1 MAFEPAQHSFITL
14 EGVDGAGKSTQARLL
29 ARALELAGYQ
39 VVSLREPGGTA
50 ISEKIRAL
58 LLDPANTAMGDTC
71 ELLLYEA
78 ARAQLVHE
86 VIAPALAV
94 GKVVLCDR
102 FYDSTTCYQAF
113 ADGLDR
119 QMVRDAN
126 NLAVAG
132 THPALTLVYHITPE
146 QAALRMAARGAADRM
161 EAKGMAFQERV
172 YQGFC
177 AIAVML
183 EGEAV
188 RSLTAIFLQMWDIAQ
203 EPEFEAYLKQPI
215 PAPAG
220 AKGFAAPYG
229 DCPLDGERVGELVY
243 IDLLNRA
250 RKYIHIMTPYLI
262 LDGELETALKFA
274 AERGVDVHLILPG
287 KPDKRIPYALAKTHY
302 AALIRSGVK
311 ISEWVP
317 GFVHAKVFV
326 VDDREAVVGT
336 INLDYRSLYHHFE
349 DAVWMVDAP
358 CIPAIED
365 DFQRTLTQCRTV
377 EATTQSIWQGQTLL
391 RLTGRLVKAIAPLL

>member
-86 VIAPALAV
+86 VIAPALAA

-126 NLAVAG
+126 NL
-132 THPALTLVYHITPE
+132 
-146 QAALRMAARGAADRM
+146 
-161 EAKGMAFQERV
+161 
-172 YQGFC
+172 
-177 AIAVML
+177 
-183 EGEAV
+183 
-188 RSLTAIFLQMWDIAQ
+188 SL
-203 EPEFEAYLKQPI
+203 
-215 PAPAG
+215 
-220 AKGFAAPYG
+220 
-229 DCPLDGERVGELVY
+229 
-243 IDLLNRA
+243 
-250 RKYIHIMTPYLI
+250 IHICKTTTKASTAKKTTAAKKTAAKKTTAKKTTAKKLSLI
-262 LDGELETALKFA
+262 
-274 AERGVDVHLILPG
+274 HI
-287 KPDKRIPYALAKTHY
+287 
-302 AALIRSGVK
+302 
-311 ISEWVP
+311 
-317 GFVHAKVFV
+317 
-326 VDDREAVVGT
+326 
-336 INLDYRSLYHHFE
+336 
-349 DAVWMVDAP
+349 
-358 CIPAIED
+358 
-365 DFQRTLTQCRTV
+365 
-377 EATTQSIWQGQTLL
+377 
-391 RLTGRLVKAIAPLL
+391 

>member
-86 VIAPALAV
+86 VIAPALAA

-126 NLAVAG
+126 NLPLRGRTRRSHSSTTSRPSRRRCAWQPVARQI
-132 THPALTLVYHITPE
+132 AWR
-146 QAALRMAARGAADRM
+146 LRAWPS
-161 EAKGMAFQERV
+161 KSVSTRV
-172 YQGFC
+172 FAQ
-177 AIAVML
+177 L
-183 EGEAV
+183 PP
-188 RSLTAIFLQMWDIAQ
+188 RSQTA
-203 EPEFEAYLKQPI
+203 
-215 PAPAG
+215 
-220 AKGFAAPYG
+220 
-229 DCPLDGERVGELVY
+229 
-243 IDLLNRA
+243 
-250 RKYIHIMTPYLI
+250 
-262 LDGELETALKFA
+262 
-274 AERGVDVHLILPG
+274 
-287 KPDKRIPYALAKTHY
+287 
-302 AALIRSGVK
+302 
-311 ISEWVP
+311 
-317 GFVHAKVFV
+317 
-326 VDDREAVVGT
+326 
-336 INLDYRSLYHHFE
+336 
-349 DAVWMVDAP
+349 
-358 CIPAIED
+358 
-365 DFQRTLTQCRTV
+365 
-377 EATTQSIWQGQTLL
+377 
-391 RLTGRLVKAIAPLL
+391 

>member
-1 MAFEPAQHSFITL
+1 MAFEPAQPSFITL

-29 ARALELAGYQ
+29 ARALDLAGYQ
-39 VVSLREPGGTA
+39 VVTLREPGGTA
-50 ISEKIRAL
+50 VGEKIRTL

-86 VIAPALAV
+86 VIAPALAA

-102 FYDSTTCYQAF
+102 FYDSTTSYQAF

-177 AIAVML
+177 AIAAEEPDRVKL
-183 EGEAV
+183 IDA
-188 RSLTAIFLQMWDIAQ
+188 TASIADV
-203 EPEFEAYLKQPI
+203 
-215 PAPAG
+215 
-220 AKGFAAPYG
+220 FAQT
-229 DCPLDGERVGELVY
+229 VELV
-243 IDLLNRA
+243 RA
-250 RKYIHIMTPYLI
+250 HG
-262 LDGELETALKFA
+262 LD
-274 AERGVDVHLILPG
+274 
-287 KPDKRIPYALAKTHY
+287 IPQDAVVAALAK
-302 AALIRSGVK
+302 
-311 ISEWVP
+311 
-317 GFVHAKVFV
+317 
-326 VDDREAVVGT
+326 EA
-336 INLDYRSLYHHFE
+336 E
-349 DAVWMVDAP
+349 
-358 CIPAIED
+358 
-365 DFQRTLTQCRTV
+365 
-377 EATTQSIWQGQTLL
+377 
-391 RLTGRLVKAIAPLL
+391 

>member
-14 EGVDGAGKSTQARLL
+14 EGVDGAGKSTQTRLL
-29 ARALELAGYQ
+29 ARALDLAGYQ
-39 VVSLREPGGTA
+39 VVTLREPGGTA

-86 VIAPALAV
+86 VIAPALAA

-177 AIAVML
+177 AIAAEEPNRVKL
-183 EGEAV
+183 ITLGADAV
-188 RSLTAIFLQMWDIAQ
+188 IIARPFVTAVYGGAQ
-203 EPEFEAYLKQPI
+203 EGVEAYVNKIGSELKDTMAMCGVASLKEI
-215 PAPAG
+215 TR
-220 AKGFAAPYG
+220 
-229 DCPLDGERVGELVY
+229 DCVRV
-243 IDLLNRA
+243 
-250 RKYIHIMTPYLI
+250 
-262 LDGELETALKFA
+262 
-274 AERGVDVHLILPG
+274 
-287 KPDKRIPYALAKTHY
+287 
-302 AALIRSGVK
+302 
-311 ISEWVP
+311 
-317 GFVHAKVFV
+317 
-326 VDDREAVVGT
+326 
-336 INLDYRSLYHHFE
+336 
-349 DAVWMVDAP
+349 
-358 CIPAIED
+358 
-365 DFQRTLTQCRTV
+365 
-377 EATTQSIWQGQTLL
+377 
-391 RLTGRLVKAIAPLL
+391 

>member
-29 ARALELAGYQ
+29 ARALDLAGYQ
-39 VVSLREPGGTA
+39 VVTLREPGGTA

-58 LLDPANTAMGDTC
+58 LLDPANMAMGDTC

-86 VIAPALAV
+86 VIAPALAA

-177 AIAVML
+177 AIAAEEPNRVKL
-183 EGEAV
+183 IDATASVEDVFAQTVEQVRTYGLDIPQDAV
-188 RSLTAIFLQMWDIAQ
+188 AAALAQ
-203 EPEFEAYLKQPI
+203 E
-215 PAPAG
+215 
-220 AKGFAAPYG
+220 
-229 DCPLDGERVGELVY
+229 
-243 IDLLNRA
+243 
-250 RKYIHIMTPYLI
+250 
-262 LDGELETALKFA
+262 
-274 AERGVDVHLILPG
+274 AE
-287 KPDKRIPYALAKTHY
+287 
-302 AALIRSGVK
+302 
-311 ISEWVP
+311 
-317 GFVHAKVFV
+317 
-326 VDDREAVVGT
+326 
-336 INLDYRSLYHHFE
+336 
-349 DAVWMVDAP
+349 
-358 CIPAIED
+358 
-365 DFQRTLTQCRTV
+365 
-377 EATTQSIWQGQTLL
+377 
-391 RLTGRLVKAIAPLL
+391 

>member
-86 VIAPALAV
+86 VIAPALAA

-102 FYDSTTCYQAF
+102 FCDSTTCYQAF

-132 THPALTLVYHITPE
+132 THPALTLVYRITPE

-172 YQGFC
+172 CQGFC
-177 AIAVML
+177 AIAAEEPDRVKL
-183 EGEAV
+183 IDATASIADVFAQTVELVRAYGLDIPQDAV
-188 RSLTAIFLQMWDIAQ
+188 AAALAQ
-203 EPEFEAYLKQPI
+203 E
-215 PAPAG
+215 
-220 AKGFAAPYG
+220 
-229 DCPLDGERVGELVY
+229 
-243 IDLLNRA
+243 
-250 RKYIHIMTPYLI
+250 
-262 LDGELETALKFA
+262 
-274 AERGVDVHLILPG
+274 AE
-287 KPDKRIPYALAKTHY
+287 
-302 AALIRSGVK
+302 
-311 ISEWVP
+311 
-317 GFVHAKVFV
+317 
-326 VDDREAVVGT
+326 
-336 INLDYRSLYHHFE
+336 
-349 DAVWMVDAP
+349 
-358 CIPAIED
+358 
-365 DFQRTLTQCRTV
+365 
-377 EATTQSIWQGQTLL
+377 
-391 RLTGRLVKAIAPLL
+391 